1 MGHDTSE
8 KSLKDTV
15 GRIQSSEFALVH
27 FQRDY
32 VWEAEKVRKLL
43 HSICMGYPIGSLLLV
58 KSGTN
63 GLTQRAFV
71 GQDYKKD
78 QVTHL
83 VLDGQQRLTSL
94 FHALIKAEDHLY
106 FFDLSKYRPTSSEN
120 DTYRMLQEMI
130 ISHEIPKAESARKK
144 KDFEKRAAE
153 FDASYRNLKSLVKQ
167 KLLPAT
173 ALTNLWRDKEKMV
186 EAAKSAETF
195 TPEDPKEPKKEVP
208 PLDSKLIEEFSS
220 ACSKFTDLVSDKVE
234 GYMIPRVTLDTR
246 TTLNAIARI
255 FETINNTG
263 VKLSTF
269 DLLVARHFES
279 CDMRQMWTDVASDN
293 SDFETYGVDELE
305 FAETV
310 YLIGVGPE
318 DTDRGF
324 SAAEVLDTP
333 AQHFT
338 DNWQHV
344 ADGYKLA
351 FEFLSKRGIHKK
363 SDMPYG
369 PMVVPVAA
377 LFAVATRDKKISSIQ
392 RPEIREKISW
402 WFWNCVFK
410 QTYQEGASSRRMSH
424 FHGLI
429 ELCFKGKKPEE
440 IQTFKHDIIDGG
452 ALPDS
457 ELLLRTLPGGAIYRG
472 VIALILSAEPKD
484 LHSREPLRLG
494 IQTDDHHIF
503 PKDMLDKLIP
513 NKGSSTKKKDN
524 PEKWQSIDNVCNRTK
539 IDQKSNRSVSNKDPR
554 NYIREIL
561 IASKKDTTAI
571 KSVLNNHLIN
581 PDLPGISEAF
591 NLTDLPED
599 LEKFCAHTSE
609 KPLSAEIYKTFLTD
623 RSGRLSSLITQ
634 SCTWKG

>member
-58 KSGTN
+58 KSGAN
-63 GLTQRAFV
+63 GLTQRPFV

-120 DTYRMLQEMI
+120 DAYRMLQEMI
-130 ISHEIPKAESARKK
+130 ISREIPTAESVRKK
-144 KDFEKRAAE
+144 KDFEKKAAE

-186 EAAKSAETF
+186 EAAKSVETV
-195 TPEDPKEPKKEVP
+195 TQEDPKEPKKEVP
-208 PLDSKLIEEFSS
+208 PLDSKIIEDFSS
-220 ACSKFTDLVSDKVE
+220 ACSKFTDLVSEKVE
-234 GYMIPRVTLDTR
+234 DYMIPRVTLDTK

-318 DTDRGF
+318 DTDSGF

-351 FEFLSKRGIHKK
+351 FEFLSKLGIHKK

-369 PMVVPVAA
+369 PMIVPIAA
-377 LFAVATRDKKISSIQ
+377 LFAIATRDKKISSIQ

-429 ELCFKGKKPEE
+429 ELCFKGKKPED

-472 VIALILSAEPKD
+472 TIALILSGEPKD

-513 NKGSSTKKKDN
+513 NKGSSIKKKDN

-561 IASKKDTTAI
+561 IASKKDTAAI
-571 KSVLNNHLIN
+571 QSVLNNHLIN

-623 RSGRLSSLITQ
+623 RSGRLASLITQ
-634 SCTWKG
+634 SCTRKS

>member
-8 KSLKDTV
+8 KSLKETV
-15 GRIQSSEFALVH
+15 AKILSSEFALVH

-58 KSGTN
+58 RSGAN
-63 GLTQRAFV
+63 GLTQRAFL

-106 FFDLSKYRPTSSEN
+106 FFDLNKYRPTSAEN
-120 DTYRMLQEMI
+120 ETYRMLQEMI
-130 ISHEIPKAESARKK
+130 ISFEIPTAESSRKK
-144 KDFEKRAAE
+144 KDFEKKKEE
-153 FDASYRNLKSLVKQ
+153 FDAAYRDVKSLVKM

-173 ALTNLWRDKEKMV
+173 ALPNLWRDKEKMV
-186 EAAKSAETF
+186 AAAKQS
-195 TPEDPKEPKKEVP
+195 EPTP
-208 PLDSKLIEEFSS
+208 PLDPQVIEDFSA
-220 ACSKFTDLVSDKVE
+220 ACSRFTDLVGDKVD

-310 YLIGVGPE
+310 YLIGIDPE
-318 DTDRGF
+318 DADSGF

-338 DNWQHV
+338 ENWQHV

-351 FEFLSKRGIHKK
+351 FEFLSKLGIHKK

-369 PMVVPVAA
+369 PMVVPIAA
-377 LFAVATRDKKISSIQ
+377 LFAIATRDKKISSIQ

-429 ELCFKGKKPEE
+429 ELCFKSKKPED
-440 IQTFKHDIIDGG
+440 IQTFKHDIIEGS
-452 ALPDS
+452 ALPDA
-457 ELLLRTLPGGAIYRG
+457 EILLRTLPGGAIYRG
-472 VIALILSAEPKD
+472 AIALILSGEPKD

-513 NKGSSTKKKDN
+513 NKGSSTKKKDS

-561 IASKKDTTAI
+561 IASKKDTAAI
-571 KSVLNNHLIN
+571 QSVLNNHLIN

-591 NLTDLPED
+591 NLKDLPED
-599 LEKFCAHTSE
+599 LEKFYAHTAA
-609 KPLSAEIYKTFLTD
+609 KPLSAEIYKAFLTD
-623 RSGRLSSLITQ
+623 RSGRLASLITQ
-634 SCTWKG
+634 SCTRKS

>member
-8 KSLKDTV
+8 KSLKETIAK
-15 GRIQSSEFALVH
+15 IQSSEFALVH

-58 KSGTN
+58 RSGAN
-63 GLTQRAFV
+63 GLTQRAFL

-106 FFDLSKYRPTSSEN
+106 FFDLNKYRPTSTEN
-120 DTYRMLQEMI
+120 ETYRMLQEMI
-130 ISHEIPKAESARKK
+130 ISFEIPTAESSRKK
-144 KDFEKRAAE
+144 KDFDKKKEE
-153 FDASYRNLKSLVKQ
+153 FDAAYRDVKSLVKQ

-173 ALTNLWRDKEKMV
+173 ALPNLWRDKEKMV
-186 EAAKSAETF
+186 AAAKLSEP
-195 TPEDPKEPKKEVP
+195 TPALDPLVIED
-208 PLDSKLIEEFSS
+208 FSS
-220 ACSKFTDLVSDKVE
+220 ACSQFTDLVGDKVD

-263 VKLSTF
+263 VKLGTF

-351 FEFLSKRGIHKK
+351 FEFLSKLGIHKK

-369 PMVVPVAA
+369 PMIVPIAA
-377 LFAVATRDKKISSIQ
+377 LFAFATRDKKISSIQ

-472 VIALILSAEPKD
+472 VIALILSGEPKD

-561 IASKKDTTAI
+561 IASKKDTAAI
-571 KSVLNNHLIN
+571 QSVLNNHLIT
-581 PDLPGISEAF
+581 PSLPGISEAF

-599 LEKFCAHTSE
+599 LEEFFAHTSA
-609 KPLSAEIYKTFLTD
+609 KPLNGEIYRTFLAD
-623 RSGRLSSLITQ
+623 RSGRLASLITQ
-634 SCTWKG
+634 SCTWKS